1 MMGQAWGERAL
12 ENKKKNTHKF
22 CVSNAAFR
30 ASPALSPQL
39 ALSQGVPSH
48 TPPHLEHLST

>member
-22 CVSNAAFR
+22 CVQR
-30 ASPALSPQL
+30 C
-39 ALSQGVPSH
+39 VPSIAGSVAPARSVAGR
-48 TPPHLEHLST
+48 TVTYTAAS